1 VRKLSALIVALLFL
15 NIQPTHAVETLPQ
28 PFFNYLNSKYLGDP
42 GVILIDKATGEVI
55 YESGSTKARTPA
67 SVLKLTSAA
76 AIALTLD
83 ASTVFKTAIY
93 KTEKRGVFVIWGE
106 NDPWITSNAKYRDA
120 NKRAYMPKLIKAAF
134 ASDKKLKKITL
145 IYKGVN
151 NSDIYYAKKAL
162 KRRASVAYK
171 PLSKNIE
178 VESLITEKISQ
189 VESPPLSKMI
199 RFALLYSD
207 NVLSQRLA
215 MLATGKNGYP
225 LNKDGLNDMI
235 HEKLTSLNVD
245 TTGMYLVD
253 GSGIGGSNRISAVTV
268 SQLLLKIR
276 SEPQLQVVY
285 DSLPVGGESGT
296 LIGRYHTTAPQ
307 AVGIVKAKTG
317 STRHTVSLAG
327 FTSSGEKEYVFV
339 VIADGVGRTKRS
351 QNAARSAIDRM
362 LGTITKPVVIGL
374 TPPTVE
380 NNPVAITQQP
390 TYIKQR

>member
-1 VRKLSALIVALLFL
+1 MRKLSVFIVALLFL

-67 SVLKLTSAA
+67 SVLKLTTAA
-76 AIALTLD
+76 TIALTLD

-178 VESLITEKISQ
+178 VESLITEKLSE

-199 RFALLYSD
+199 RFAMLYSD

-225 LNKDGLNDMI
+225 LNKDGLNDMA
-235 HEKLTSLNVD
+235 HEKLTSLGID
-245 TTGMYLVD
+245 TKGMKLVD
-253 GSGIGGSNRISAVTV
+253 GSGLSGANRVSAVTV

-276 SEPQLQVVY
+276 SESQLKVVY

-327 FTSSGEKEYVFV
+327 YTSSGEKEYVFV

-380 NNPVAITQQP
+380 NNPVAITQ
-390 TYIKQR
+390 

>member
-1 VRKLSALIVALLFL
+1 MRKLSALIVAFIFL

-42 GVILIDKATGEVI
+42 GVILIDKASGEVI

-83 ASTVFKTAIY
+83 ANTVFKTAIY

-225 LNKDGLNDMI
+225 LNKEGLNDMA
-235 HEKLTSLNVD
+235 HEKLTTLGID
-245 TTGMYLVD
+245 TKGMKLVD
-253 GSGIGGSNRISAVTV
+253 GSGLGGSNRISAVTV

-276 SEPQLQVVY
+276 SEPQLKVVY

-327 FTSSGEKEYVFV
+327 YTTSGEKEYVFV
-339 VIADGVGRTKRS
+339 VIADGVGRTKRL

-380 NNPVAITQQP
+380 NTPAAIPQ
-390 TYIKQR
+390 

>member
-1 VRKLSALIVALLFL
+1 VKKLSALVVALLLL

-28 PFFNYLNSKYLGDP
+28 PFFNYLNSKYLGNP
-42 GVILIDKATGEVI
+42 GVILIDKASGEVI

-67 SVLKLTSAA
+67 SVLKLTTAA

-106 NDPWITSNAKYRDA
+106 NDPWITSNARYRDA

-134 ASDKKLKKITL
+134 ASDKKLKKIAL

-178 VESLITEKISQ
+178 VESLITEKLSE

-225 LNKDGLNDMI
+225 LNKDGLNDMANA
-235 HEKLTSLNVD
+235 KLTALGID
-245 TTGMYLVD
+245 TTGMKLVD
-253 GSGIGGSNRISAVTV
+253 GSGLGGSNRVSAVTV

-276 SEPQLQVVY
+276 SEPQLKVVY

-327 FTSSGEKEYVFV
+327 YTSSGEKEYVFV

-374 TPPTVE
+374 TPPTVD
-380 NNPVAITQQP
+380 NNQAAISQ
-390 TYIKQR
+390 

>member
-1 VRKLSALIVALLFL
+1 MRKLSIFIVSLLFL

-171 PLSKNIE
+171 PLSKDVE
-178 VESLITEKISQ
+178 VESLITEKISE

-225 LNKDGLNDMI
+225 LNKDGLNDMA
-235 HEKLTSLNVD
+235 HEKLTTLGID
-245 TTGMYLVD
+245 TKGMKLVD
-253 GSGIGGSNRISAVTV
+253 GSGLGGSNRISAVTV

-276 SEPQLQVVY
+276 SEPQLKVVY

-296 LIGRYHTTAPQ
+296 LIGRYHTTSPQ

-327 FTSSGEKEYVFV
+327 YTSSGEKEYVFV

-362 LGTITKPVVIGL
+362 LGTITKPVVIAL

-380 NNPVAITQQP
+380 NNPVAISQ
-390 TYIKQR
+390 

>member
-1 VRKLSALIVALLFL
+1 MRKLSVFIVALLFL

-42 GVILIDKATGEVI
+42 GVILIDKASGEVI

-67 SVLKLTSAA
+67 SVLKRTSAA
-76 AIALTLD
+76 AIALTL
-83 ASTVFKTAIY
+83 
-93 KTEKRGVFVIWGE
+93 
-106 NDPWITSNAKYRDA
+106 DA

-178 VESLITEKISQ
+178 VESLVTEKLTE

-225 LNKDGLNDMI
+225 LNKDGLNDMAN
-235 HEKLTSLNVD
+235 EKLTSLGID
-245 TTGMYLVD
+245 TKGMKLVD
-253 GSGIGGSNRISAVTV
+253 GSGLSGANRVSAVTV

-276 SEPQLQVVY
+276 SESQLKVVY

-327 FTSSGEKEYVFV
+327 YTSAGEKEYVFV

-380 NNPVAITQQP
+380 NNPVTITQ
-390 TYIKQR
+390 

>member
-1 VRKLSALIVALLFL
+1 MRKLSVFIVSLLFL

-42 GVILIDKATGEVI
+42 GVILIDKASGEVI

-83 ASTVFKTAIY
+83 ANTVFKTAIY

-178 VESLITEKISQ
+178 VESLITEKLSE

-199 RFALLYSD
+199 RFAMLYSD

-225 LNKDGLNDMI
+225 LNKDGLNDMA
-235 HEKLTSLNVD
+235 HEKLTTLGID
-245 TTGMYLVD
+245 TKGMKLVD
-253 GSGIGGSNRISAVTV
+253 GSGLGGSNRISAVTV

-276 SEPQLQVVY
+276 SEPQLKVVY

-327 FTSSGEKEYVFV
+327 YTSAGEKEYVFV

-380 NNPVAITQQP
+380 NNPVTITQ
-390 TYIKQR
+390 

>member
-1 VRKLSALIVALLFL
+1 MRKLSVFIVALLFL

-67 SVLKLTSAA
+67 SVLKLTTAA
-76 AIALTLD
+76 TIALTLD

-178 VESLITEKISQ
+178 VESLITEKLSQ

-225 LNKDGLNDMI
+225 LNKDGLNDMAN
-235 HEKLTSLNVD
+235 EKLTSLGID
-245 TTGMYLVD
+245 TKGMKLVD
-253 GSGIGGSNRISAVTV
+253 GSGLSGANRVSAVTV

-276 SEPQLQVVY
+276 SEPQLKVVY

-327 FTSSGEKEYVFV
+327 YTSSGEKEYVFV

-380 NNPVAITQQP
+380 NNPVAITQ
-390 TYIKQR
+390 

>member
-1 VRKLSALIVALLFL
+1 MRKLSVLIVALLFL

-42 GVILIDKATGEVI
+42 GVILIDKASGEVI

-83 ASTVFKTAIY
+83 ANTVFKTAIY

-225 LNKDGLNDMI
+225 LNKDGLNDMA
-235 HEKLTSLNVD
+235 HEKLTTLGVD
-245 TTGMYLVD
+245 TTGMKLVD
-253 GSGIGGSNRISAVTV
+253 GSGLGGSNRISAVTV

-327 FTSSGEKEYVFV
+327 YTSSGEKEYVFV

-380 NNPVAITQQP
+380 NNPVAITQ
-390 TYIKQR
+390 

>member
-1 VRKLSALIVALLFL
+1 VKKLSALVVALLLL

-28 PFFNYLNSKYLGDP
+28 PFFNYLNSKYLGNP
-42 GVILIDKATGEVI
+42 GVILIDKASGEVI

-93 KTEKRGVFVIWGE
+93 KTEKKGVFVIWGE

-171 PLSKNIE
+171 PLSKDIE
-178 VESLITEKISQ
+178 VESLITEKLSE

-225 LNKDGLNDMI
+225 LNKDGLNDMV
-235 HEKLTSLNVD
+235 HEKLNSLNVD
-245 TTGMYLVD
+245 TTGMKLVD
-253 GSGIGGSNRISAVTV
+253 GSGLGGSNRISAVTV

-276 SEPQLQVVY
+276 SEPQLKVVY

-327 FTSSGEKEYVFV
+327 YTSSGEKEYVFV

-374 TPPTVE
+374 TPPTVD
-380 NNPVAITQQP
+380 NNQAAISQ
-390 TYIKQR
+390 

>member
-1 VRKLSALIVALLFL
+1 MRKLSALIVALIFL

-42 GVILIDKATGEVI
+42 GVILIDKASGEVI

-171 PLSKNIE
+171 PLSKNID
-178 VESLITEKISQ
+178 VESLITEKISG

-225 LNKDGLNDMI
+225 LNKKGLNDMA
-235 HEKLTSLNVD
+235 HEKLTTLGID
-245 TTGMYLVD
+245 TKGMKLVD
-253 GSGIGGSNRISAVTV
+253 GSGLSGSNRISAVTV

-276 SEPQLQVVY
+276 SEPQLKVVY

-327 FTSSGEKEYVFV
+327 YTTSGEKEYVFV
-339 VIADGVGRTKRS
+339 VIADGVGRTKRL

-380 NNPVAITQQP
+380 NTPAAIPQ
-390 TYIKQR
+390 

>member
-1 VRKLSALIVALLFL
+1 MRKLSVFIVALLFL

-67 SVLKLTSAA
+67 SVLKLTTAA
-76 AIALTLD
+76 TIALTLD

-134 ASDKKLKKITL
+134 ASDKKLKRITL

-178 VESLITEKISQ
+178 VESLVTEKLTE

-225 LNKDGLNDMI
+225 LNKDGLNDMAN
-235 HEKLTSLNVD
+235 EKLTSLGID
-245 TTGMYLVD
+245 TKGMKLVD
-253 GSGIGGSNRISAVTV
+253 GSGLSGANRVSAVTV

-276 SEPQLQVVY
+276 SEPQLKVVY

-327 FTSSGEKEYVFV
+327 YTSSGEKEYVFV

-380 NNPVAITQQP
+380 NNPVAITQ
-390 TYIKQR
+390 

>member
-1 VRKLSALIVALLFL
+1 MRKLSVFIVALLFL

-42 GVILIDKATGEVI
+42 GVILIDKASGEVI

-83 ASTVFKTAIY
+83 ANTVFKTAIY

-171 PLSKNIE
+171 PLSKDIE
-178 VESLITEKISQ
+178 VESLITEKLSE

-225 LNKDGLNDMI
+225 LNRDGLNDMV
-235 HEKLTSLNVD
+235 HEKLNSLNVD
-245 TTGMYLVD
+245 TTGMKLVD
-253 GSGIGGSNRISAVTV
+253 GSGLGGSNRISAVTV

-276 SEPQLQVVY
+276 SEPQLKVVY

-327 FTSSGEKEYVFV
+327 YTSSGEKEYVFV

-374 TPPTVE
+374 TPPTVD
-380 NNPVAITQQP
+380 NNQAAISQ
-390 TYIKQR
+390 

>member
-1 VRKLSALIVALLFL
+1 MRKLSVFIAALLFL

-42 GVILIDKATGEVI
+42 GVILIDKASGEVI

-83 ASTVFKTAIY
+83 ANTVFKTAIY

-225 LNKDGLNDMI
+225 LNKEGLNDMA
-235 HEKLTSLNVD
+235 HEKLTTLGID
-245 TTGMYLVD
+245 TTGMKLVD
-253 GSGIGGSNRISAVTV
+253 GSGLGGSNRISAVTV

-327 FTSSGEKEYVFV
+327 YTSSGEKEYVFV

-380 NNPVAITQQP
+380 NNPVAITQ
-390 TYIKQR
+390 

>member
-1 VRKLSALIVALLFL
+1 MRKLSIFIVSLLFL

-42 GVILIDKATGEVI
+42 GVILIDKASGEVI

-67 SVLKLTSAA
+67 SVLKLTTAA
-76 AIALTLD
+76 TIALTLD

-178 VESLITEKISQ
+178 VESLITEKLSE

-199 RFALLYSD
+199 RFAMLYSD

-225 LNKDGLNDMI
+225 LNKDGLNDMA
-235 HEKLTSLNVD
+235 HEKLTSLGID
-245 TTGMYLVD
+245 TTGMKLVD
-253 GSGIGGSNRISAVTV
+253 GSGLGGSNRISAVTV

-276 SEPQLQVVY
+276 SEPQLKVVY

-327 FTSSGEKEYVFV
+327 YTSAGEKEYVFV

-362 LGTITKPVVIGL
+362 LGTITKPVVIAL

-380 NNPVAITQQP
+380 NNPVVISQ
-390 TYIKQR
+390 

>member
-1 VRKLSALIVALLFL
+1 MRKLSVFIVALLFL

-42 GVILIDKATGEVI
+42 GVILIDKASGEVI

-83 ASTVFKTAIY
+83 ANTVFKTAIY

-171 PLSKNIE
+171 PLSKNVE
-178 VESLITEKISQ
+178 VESLITEKLSQ

-225 LNKDGLNDMI
+225 LNKEGLNDMA
-235 HEKLTSLNVD
+235 HEKLTTLGID
-245 TTGMYLVD
+245 TKGMKLVD
-253 GSGIGGSNRISAVTV
+253 GSGLGGSNRISAVTV

-276 SEPQLQVVY
+276 SEPQLKVVY

-296 LIGRYHTTAPQ
+296 LIGRNHTTAPQ

-327 FTSSGEKEYVFV
+327 YTSAGEKEYVFV

-380 NNPVAITQQP
+380 NNPVAIAQ
-390 TYIKQR
+390 

>member
-1 VRKLSALIVALLFL
+1 MRKLSVFIVALLFL

-55 YESGSTKARTPA
+55 YESGSTKASTPA

-178 VESLITEKISQ
+178 VESLVTEKLSE

-225 LNKDGLNDMI
+225 LNKDGLNDMV
-235 HEKLTSLNVD
+235 HEKLTSLGID
-245 TTGMYLVD
+245 TTGMKLVD
-253 GSGIGGSNRISAVTV
+253 GSGLGGSNRISAVTV

-276 SEPQLQVVY
+276 SEPQLKVVY

-327 FTSSGEKEYVFV
+327 YTSSGEKEYVFV

-351 QNAARSAIDRM
+351 QNAARTAIDRM

-380 NNPVAITQQP
+380 NNPVAITQ
-390 TYIKQR
+390 

>member
-1 VRKLSALIVALLFL
+1 MRKLSVFIVSLLFL

-42 GVILIDKATGEVI
+42 GVILIDKASGEVI

-83 ASTVFKTAIY
+83 ANTVFKTAIY
-93 KTEKRGVFVIWGE
+93 KTEKRGVFFIWGE

-171 PLSKNIE
+171 PLSKNVE
-178 VESLITEKISQ
+178 VESLVTEKLSE

-225 LNKDGLNDMI
+225 FNKDGLNDMV
-235 HEKLTSLNVD
+235 HEKLNSLNVD

-253 GSGIGGSNRISAVTV
+253 GSGLGGSNRISAVTV

-276 SEPQLQVVY
+276 SEPQLKVVY

-327 FTSSGEKEYVFV
+327 YTSSGEKEYVFV

-380 NNPVAITQQP
+380 NNPVAITQ
-390 TYIKQR
+390 

>member
-1 VRKLSALIVALLFL
+1 MRKLSVFIVALLFL

-42 GVILIDKATGEVI
+42 GVILIDKASGEVI

-67 SVLKLTSAA
+67 SVLKLTTAA
-76 AIALTLD
+76 TIALTLD

-178 VESLITEKISQ
+178 VESLITEKLSE

-199 RFALLYSD
+199 RFAMLYSD

-225 LNKDGLNDMI
+225 LNKDGLNDMA
-235 HEKLTSLNVD
+235 HEKLTSLGID
-245 TTGMYLVD
+245 TKGMKLVD
-253 GSGIGGSNRISAVTV
+253 GSGLSGANRVSAVTV

-276 SEPQLQVVY
+276 SESQLKVVY

-327 FTSSGEKEYVFV
+327 YTSAGEKEYVFV

-380 NNPVAITQQP
+380 NNPVTITQ
-390 TYIKQR
+390 

>member
-1 VRKLSALIVALLFL
+1 MRKLSALIVALIFL

-42 GVILIDKATGEVI
+42 GVILIDKASGEVI

-171 PLSKNIE
+171 PLSKNID
-178 VESLITEKISQ
+178 VESLITEKISG

-225 LNKDGLNDMI
+225 LNKEGLNDMA
-235 HEKLTSLNVD
+235 HEKLTTLGID
-245 TTGMYLVD
+245 TKGMKLVD
-253 GSGIGGSNRISAVTV
+253 GSGLSGSNRISAVTV

-276 SEPQLQVVY
+276 SEPQLKVVY

-327 FTSSGEKEYVFV
+327 YTTSGEKEYVFV
-339 VIADGVGRTKRS
+339 VIADGVGRTKRL

-380 NNPVAITQQP
+380 NTPVAIPQ
-390 TYIKQR
+390 

>member
-1 VRKLSALIVALLFL
+1 VKKLSALVVALLLL

-28 PFFNYLNSKYLGDP
+28 PFFNYLNSKYLGNP
-42 GVILIDKATGEVI
+42 GVILIDKASGEVI

-178 VESLITEKISQ
+178 VESLITEKLSE

-225 LNKDGLNDMI
+225 LNKDGLNDMANA
-235 HEKLTSLNVD
+235 KLTSLGID
-245 TTGMYLVD
+245 TTGMKLVD
-253 GSGIGGSNRISAVTV
+253 GSGLGGSNRISAVTV

-276 SEPQLQVVY
+276 SEPQLKVVY

-327 FTSSGEKEYVFV
+327 YTSSGEKEYVFV

-374 TPPTVE
+374 TPPTVD
-380 NNPVAITQQP
+380 NNQAAISQ
-390 TYIKQR
+390 

>member
-1 VRKLSALIVALLFL
+1 VKKLSALVVALLLF

-42 GVILIDKATGEVI
+42 GVILIDKASGEVI

-83 ASTVFKTAIY
+83 ANTVFKTAIY

-171 PLSKNIE
+171 PLSKDIE
-178 VESLITEKISQ
+178 VESLITEKLSE

-225 LNKDGLNDMI
+225 LDRDGLNDMV
-235 HEKLTSLNVD
+235 HEKLNSLNVD
-245 TTGMYLVD
+245 TTGMKLVD
-253 GSGIGGSNRISAVTV
+253 GSGLGGSNRISAVTV

-276 SEPQLQVVY
+276 SEPQLKVVY

-327 FTSSGEKEYVFV
+327 YTSSGEKEYVFV

-374 TPPTVE
+374 TPPTVD
-380 NNPVAITQQP
+380 NNQAAISQ
-390 TYIKQR
+390 

>member
-1 VRKLSALIVALLFL
+1 MKKLSALVVALLLL

-28 PFFNYLNSKYLGDP
+28 PFFNYLNSKYLGNP
-42 GVILIDKATGEVI
+42 GVILIDKASGEVI

-178 VESLITEKISQ
+178 VESLITEKLSE

-199 RFALLYSD
+199 RFAMLYSD

-225 LNKDGLNDMI
+225 LNKDGLNDMA
-235 HEKLTSLNVD
+235 HEKLTTLGID
-245 TTGMYLVD
+245 TKGMKLVD
-253 GSGIGGSNRISAVTV
+253 GSGLGGSNRISAVTV

-276 SEPQLQVVY
+276 SEPQLKVVY

-327 FTSSGEKEYVFV
+327 YTSAGEKEYVFV

-380 NNPVAITQQP
+380 NNPVAITQ
-390 TYIKQR
+390 